1 MKSAK
6 LDQEFEDLASQKERA
21 REEAKKA
28 MTEMELKLAEREK
41 TLERDFMLKL
51 QQVEIELL
59 KSSEESK
66 EACIASVYR

>member
-1 MKSAK
+1 
-6 LDQEFEDLASQKERA
+6 
-21 REEAKKA
+21 
-28 MTEMELKLAEREK
+28 MELKLAEREK